1 MKPSH
6 RSLTSALVLTTALC
20 GLAPSVQADIFC
32 MPIYG
37 NWCGPGHPR
46 NGDMP
51 PPVDE
56 FDAACMRHDFC
67 VSSPTSTTACD
78 IGFVQELHLLAGKY
92 RYLPRPL
99 QWAEYAIRIKSGGN
113 PLNGMPMPTPW
124 DAMGVMNS
132 LATPC
137 W

>member
-1 MKPSH
+1 MKTQLSFVVCAVLLGLST
-6 RSLTSALVLTTALC
+6 SLHA
-20 GLAPSVQADIFC
+20 GFC
-32 MPIYG
+32 MPVYG

-46 NGDMP
+46 AGDAP

-56 FDAACMRHDFC
+56 FDAACMRHDIC
-67 VSSPTSTTACD
+67 TSGPVDSGVCD
-78 IGFVQELHLLAGKY
+78 LHLVGELRYLANKY
-92 RYLPRPL
+92 NYLPRPL

-113 PLNGMPMPTPW
+113 PLSGMPMPTPW
-124 DAMGVMNS
+124 DAMGAMSS